1 MNRGLQ
7 THTISERQSG
17 PGPAVLREEGLA
29 TLIALIALAIFS
41 LLSFYMAFGA
51 KTELRISDNYESEV
65 QATFAA
71 RAGLTHAREVI
82 RGLQYNDLLL
92 GPDGTYTNTTAY
104 LNAARTFAFR
114 NPVPWATA
122 RSLNILSP
130 ASSLTGIADDGLV
143 NTGKY
148 NSTNGTPL
156 VPLIG
161 IAETAPNPYG
171 TGTITTARY
180 FAKVTDNN
188 GEATELA
195 ADAANNPFVDGDN
208 IIIVRS
214 MGIAQTLRQTVA
226 GTVRRNS
233 VAVCETRFRMLTTF
247 DLDAPF
253 VVEGPDVAPSAPN
266 LFNGV
271 PFDIRGGAANPGIAV
286 IDTNTSDTT
295 SAVNTFKGALSKN
308 QQKSITGNTPSPSI
322 EDITSSIPDGSD
334 AAMLKDPAYLLNFVN
349 NIVPA
354 FADNVYQGDQH
365 WSATNHP
372 DLGTFDYSKPANDP
386 SQNPRVTWVN
396 GDLDVSGNLS
406 GGGLLVVTGKFSG
419 NGRFAFNGLILVI
432 GKGDVDLGGVNLGLH
447 GGIFVAN
454 VSAASGTPTFGVPK
468 VTIGGNSDIIIDSNG
483 IDMGVRQVA
492 PIQLGYREINSMM
505 DP

>member
-1 MNRGLQ
+1 MNRGLRRQ
-7 THTISERQSG
+7 TFLEEQLRTN
-17 PGPAVLREEGLA
+17 AVLNREEGIA
-29 TLIALIALAIFS
+29 TLIALIALSIFS

-71 RAGLTHAREVI
+71 RSGLTHAREII
-82 RGLQYNDLLL
+82 RGLQHNDLLL
-92 GPDGTYTNTTAY
+92 GPDGTYTDTSAY

-114 NPVPWATA
+114 NPAPWATA

-130 ASSLTGIADDGLV
+130 ASAMTGIADDGLV

-148 NSTNGTPL
+148 NTTNGTVL
-156 VPLIG
+156 VPLVG

-171 TGTITTARY
+171 AGTITTARY
-180 FAKVTDNN
+180 FVKVTDNN

-214 MGIAQTLRQTVA
+214 MGVAQTIHQTVA

-233 VAVCETRFRMLTTF
+233 VAVVETRFRMLTTF

-271 PFDIRGGAANPGIAV
+271 PFRIDGGATNPGIAV
-286 IDTNTSDTT
+286 IDTNTGDTT

-308 QQKSITGNTPSPSI
+308 QQKDITGIGANPSI
-322 EDITSSIPDGSD
+322 IDITGGILAGSD
-334 AAMLKDPAYLLNFVN
+334 AEKLKDPAYLLNFVN
-349 NIVPA
+349 NTVPA
-354 FADNVYQGDQH
+354 FADSVYQGDQS
-365 WSATNHP
+365 WSGGNAPN
-372 DLGTFDYSKPANDP
+372 LGSYDYTKPANDP
-386 SQNPRVTWVN
+386 TQNPRVTYVN
-396 GDLDVSGNLS
+396 GDLSVSGNMS

-419 NGRFAFNGLILVI
+419 SGRFTFNGLILVI
-432 GKGDVDLGGVNLGLH
+432 GEGDVDFGGLNIGIH
-447 GGIFVAN
+447 GGLFVAN
-454 VSAASGTPTFGVPK
+454 VSAPGGVAAFGTPK

-483 IDMGVRQVA
+483 IDMGVRQIA
-492 PIQLGYREINSMM
+492 PVQLGYREINSML